1 MLTIKKATFLTSCGL
16 GSPMPDVGDVPQIA
30 MVGKS
35 NVGKSSLINALCRNG
50 KLARTSSAPGKTRLV
65 NFFKINDGQF
75 YLVDLPGYGFAKAP
89 KHEQEKWG
97 ELMEG
102 YLRSG
107 KVTHLLLLLDIRHE
121 PTAADKQMVLWMQYY
136 NIPFTI
142 VATKADKLPKTRRKQ
157 AAQAVARAVNSMSPA
172 IPVSADEKLGLEDV
186 VWRIEQIIADE
197 ALTRAPAPEEAEET
211 QE

>member
-16 GSPMPDVGDVPQIA
+16 GSPMPDVGNVPQVA

-121 PTAADKQMVLWMQYY
+121 PTVADKQMFAYIIYY
-136 NIPFTI
+136 GIPFTL
-142 VATKADKLPKTRRKQ
+142 VATKSDKLAKSKRQQAANLVAKQLGAPPAALAFSSETGEGKQ
-157 AAQAVARAVNSMSPA
+157 ALIDRIRDVMKDYPSP
-172 IPVSADEKLGLEDV
+172 
-186 VWRIEQIIADE
+186 
-197 ALTRAPAPEEAEET
+197 
-211 QE
+211 